1 MRTGT
6 CDCESTGAL
15 LISPHPRKSRSNSH
29 EQSNQSTLFRMSA
42 RPARS
47 PFLDNAKGVLI
58 AAVVW
63 YHALVVYYD
72 PMLPE
77 GVAGLQTFLLLL
89 VMPGFALLSGFTSA
103 PTLTEKR
110 QDRLLSMF
118 GAFVVFQLLNW
129 GMGIANEK
137 GYALLFANAT
147 SGNSSNTSSSATPI
161 PYPIPVFFPTVM
173 GKIPDTK
180 ALPVTWFL
188 IALMFWRALTPL
200 LFRLRAPVLISVV
213 VGMLGLVLDLGFGSQ
228 QIVAFLP
235 WYALGLAERNRGRRE
250 YWWHGFPVVLFPSL
264 LSRDREDSEVEATST
279 TTSAASVSSRVRQ
292 AALLLVPLLGAI
304 LTSVFAPSWW
314 RSENGIGGLV
324 SHAFGCLYGLSA
336 SSVPTCTSGHS
347 WATRSLFYVLSF
359 FVIYC
364 VLRSVPDRPLLVFTK
379 AGRNSFAVYLFHPLV
394 LFNLVTLILVA
405 RGVDLATGGQGSIRG
420 DGAPPFG
427 GVLSFVLVTLFGFLT
442 FLVLS
447 LDVWRRCCW
456 VCLSPPI
463 TAAVM
468 LQPAVATRRKNS
480 IQEALLDQAGDGG
493 GVGRGGC
500 VA

>member
-1 MRTGT
+1 MSSSSVAR
-6 CDCESTGAL
+6 
-15 LISPHPRKSRSNSH
+15 RS
-29 EQSNQSTLFRMSA
+29 A
-42 RPARS
+42 
-47 PFLDNAKGVLI
+47 FLDNAKGVLI

-72 PMLPE
+72 PVLPD

-89 VMPGFALLSGFTSA
+89 VMPGFALLSGYTAA
-103 PTLTEKR
+103 PRLNEQR
-110 QDRLLSMF
+110 QDRLLTMLA
-118 GAFVVFQLLNW
+118 AFVVFQLLNW
-129 GMGIANEK
+129 GMGIANAK
-137 GYALLFANAT
+137 GYALLFANAS
-147 SGNSSNTSSSATPI
+147 SGNASSSATTPI

-188 IALMFWRALTPL
+188 LALLFWRALTPL
-200 LFRLRAPVLISVV
+200 FSRLRAPVLTAAV

-235 WYALGLAERNRGRRE
+235 WYALGLAERNRAGNE
-250 YWWHGFPVVLFPSL
+250 YWWRSRSPVTLFPAESL
-264 LSRDREDSEVEATST
+264 LLSNREKGDEEEATATAT
-279 TTSAASVSSRVRQ
+279 TTGAAPSSCARRT
-292 AALLLVPLLGAI
+292 ALLLVPLLGAI
-304 LTSVFAPSWW
+304 LTSLFASMWW
-314 RSENGIGGLV
+314 RSEYGIGGLV

-336 SSVPTCTSGHS
+336 ADVPACTSGYS
-347 WATRSLFYVLSF
+347 WASRALFYLLSF
-359 FVIYC
+359 VVIYC
-364 VLRSVPDRPLLVFTK
+364 VLRSVPDRPLFIFTK

-405 RGVDLATGGQGSIRG
+405 RGVDLATGGKGSIQG
-420 DGAPPFG
+420 DGAPPFQ

-456 VCLSPPI
+456 VCLSPPL

-468 LQPAVATRRKNS
+468 LQPAVVARRKTS
-480 IQEALLDQAGDGG
+480 IQEALLNPTGG
-493 GVGRGGC
+493 SRSGVLHEHEESPR
-500 VA
+500 